1 MGRTMTGFRIRLTNV
16 RIKDN
21 KIERVHKL
29 AAGQRKNK
37 AAKAARQARD
47 WKKRSKP

>member
-1 MGRTMTGFRIRLTNV
+1 MTGFKIKLTNV
-16 RIKDN
+16 RLKDG

-37 AAKAARQARD
+37 AAKAARQARQ
-47 WKKRSKP
+47 WKARSKP